1 MVRVARWLPI
11 FALIILSLAFFYKLA
26 FSDMILARGD
36 TYHYF
41 YPYWDARND
50 AMRAGEL
57 PLWTPNIFMGAPLL
71 ANPQLGTF
79 YPPNWLTIPFA
90 APDAIRISILM
101 HVAWAAIGM
110 FVLFRQAIERSTM
123 PALLA
128 ASVFA
133 LGGYLGAHVEQI
145 NQLQGLA
152 WIPWLFY
159 LYHRS
164 INDNRRFLW
173 LILLAMAWALQI
185 FSGHTQTVFVSGV
198 GLGMYA
204 IVHEFS
210 IFRAQHVTPLHKYIK
225 AIAVAILLLI
235 VAAIFA
241 VLLATP
247 QMIPTLELTG
257 MSNRGGGFNPNQVTA
272 FSLPPNYIGRALLP
286 SYDGQLFGEY
296 IGYVGVIALGLAIY
310 GAITPTENG
319 RSRWIWISLSM
330 VGLIFALG
338 EFNGFYVY
346 LAELPGFNLFRVP
359 ARWLALYSLGIS
371 VLAGYGLIALQSRRI
386 EWPCVVIAIVPLV
399 VLMAMGRL
407 LPILQEDI
415 VGSATPTMVTM
426 IGWGI
431 GLFIFVI
438 VVWVKFTWA
447 RHALPLQ
454 ITILV
459 CVVVE
464 LFLASR
470 VMPYNDL
477 APRDVYL
484 GQRFTISQM
493 LAYTEDQTPP
503 GRVLSISGRF
513 FDPGDIG
520 TLRERYNR
528 MGMDEEAQHTAFTAV
543 KNQEIL
549 FPNLGLTWDIPT
561 IDGYGGG
568 VLPTIYYSQFTSLL
582 LPEGMPRT
590 VDGRLVENL
599 AQPECRGA
607 CIPYRRFLWMTDT
620 RYIITDKVY
629 DVWYDGVAFDTTF
642 PVQIE
647 ANVHYFVNFYNQPD
661 FEGNLIEVL
670 YSGEKAPLVGYIEDY
685 VAIAGADNIEQE
697 IVDDNLSIVRFHFNE
712 TIKPVSVNLAH
723 PDFELDNQYSP
734 LDSPSLTILAA
745 TLVDTRTGDFQQL
758 ELANTKRILSSDIK
772 IYEVIPFPPSS
783 FRARIADD
791 TRFIAYLPDDWQGHE
806 EAIALLREDETRSI
820 IHGDATALS
829 EIEEAG
835 VPPSEIDFS
844 HYSTNRVEMKI
855 NTYQEAYLF
864 LFDAYYPGWR
874 ATVNGEET
882 EIYRANVMFRAVR
895 VPAGESTVV
904 FEFVP
909 MLWYYAIAFG
919 GIVWVLGIGIIGV
932 VIFRARHVTPLQ

>member
-210 IFRAQHVTPLHKYIK
+210 IFRAQHVTPLQDFVLKYTK
-225 AIAVAILLLI
+225 AIAIALLLLI
-235 VAAIFA
+235 TAAIFA

-371 VLAGYGLIALQSRRI
+371 VLAGYGLIALQSQRI
-386 EWPCVVIAIVPLV
+386 EWPRVVIAIVPLV

-470 VMPYNDL
+470 VMPYNNL

-607 CIPYRRFLWMTDT
+607 CIPDLRFLYWTDT

-629 DVWYDGVAFDTTF
+629 DLWIDGVAYDTAFSSYFWGFMPRPEFNFTEVRVIHREPLPNIDISTIQELNNNLLLSTMSWETF
-642 PVQIE
+642 NAI
-647 ANVHYFVNFYNQPD
+647 HD
-661 FEGNLIEVL
+661 KSL
-670 YSGEKAPLVGYIEDY
+670 LVA
-685 VAIAGADNIEQE
+685 VT
-697 IVDDNLSIVRFHFNE
+697 V
-712 TIKPVSVNLAH
+712 
-723 PDFELDNQYSP
+723 
-734 LDSPSLTILAA
+734 
-745 TLVDTRTGDFQQL
+745 VDTRTGNFLQL
-758 ELANTKRILSSDIK
+758 TSPFGKRLLSSDVK
-772 IYEVIPFPPSS
+772 IYDLGGRRGKITAISEAEIFS
-783 FRARIADD
+783 D
-791 TRFIAYLPDDWQGHE
+791 TWQGHE
-806 EAIALLREDETRSI
+806 D
-820 IHGDATALS
+820 ALS
-829 EIEEAG
+829 VLKETPFVVILHGEAKATSS
-835 VPPSEIDFS
+835 SEITEPFDFQFID
-844 HYSTNRVEMKI
+844 YQSTSVEIRV
-855 NTYQEAYLF
+855 NTDSEAYLY
-864 LFDAYYPGWR
+864 LADAYYPGWR

-909 MLWYYAIAFG
+909 MLWYTAMAFG
-919 GIVWVLGIGIIGV
+919 GIVWVLGIGVIGV
-932 VIFRARHVTPLQ
+932 VVFRARHVR